1 LEFILEYGLFL
12 AKIATVVVA
21 VVAILLVVKGIKGH
35 GGSQKGELEVTD
47 LTEQYKETV
56 SQLEEH
62 LFDKSLLKARDKAEK
77 KADKEQE
84 KARQNEVKKA
94 AKEGELDFSRDS
106 RLSALRQEVTA
117 ILAVAQE
124 GDEVL
129 LRL

>member
-1 LEFILEYGLFL
+1 MEFILEYGLFL
-12 AKIATVVVA
+12 AKIATVV

-94 AKEGELDFSRDS
+94 AKRVSLIS
-106 RLSALRQEVTA
+106 LVT
-117 ILAVAQE
+117 LVF
-124 GDEVL
+124 L
-129 LRL
+129 